1 MFISFL
7 FYDVRMVREI
17 PDFSLEIASGA
28 NLVAGVDEAG
38 RCPLCGPV
46 IAAAVIL
53 FVQNARYGSGIVGA
67 SVCLFLGLSGLSGVI
82 LFAVRLFS

>member
-1 MFISFL
+1 MIFLALVGFGILAVLAAFALIS
-7 FYDVRMVREI
+7 VI
-17 PDFSLEIASGA
+17 ISLGLIFAS
-28 NLVAGVDEAG
+28 VV
-38 RCPLCGPV
+38 
-46 IAAAVIL
+46 L

>member
-1 MFISFL
+1 MFLALVGFGILAALAVLALISL
-7 FYDVRMVREI
+7 CL
-17 PDFSLEIASGA
+17 SLA
-28 NLVAGVDEAG
+28 L
-38 RCPLCGPV
+38 

>member
-1 MFISFL
+1 MALVGFGILAVLAVLALISL
-7 FYDVRMVREI
+7 CL
-17 PDFSLEIASGA
+17 SLA
-28 NLVAGVDEAG
+28 L
-38 RCPLCGPV
+38 